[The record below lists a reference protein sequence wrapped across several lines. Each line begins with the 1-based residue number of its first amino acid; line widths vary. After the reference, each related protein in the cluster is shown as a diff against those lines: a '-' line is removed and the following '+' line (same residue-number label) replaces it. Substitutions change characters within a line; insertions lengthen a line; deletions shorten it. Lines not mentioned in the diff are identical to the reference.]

1 MVRLSTVLVF
11 CGHRKG
17 IDGSKC
23 GSSTRTCMVRR
34 VLQMEWPLI
43 LLIVFIVLVST
54 LLGVAATLII
64 LHTRVPTANVGPD
77 LLKTGQLY
85 LTTVLPPSPP
95 PLPPPPTSSGS
106 LIHPD
111 MPSEQKQEQA
121 EHPED
126 MVTMLSILEENASDP
141 QLDRHCGRSQEPHCE
156 SAASRTETTPF
167 NLCTLHDTALRNPCA
182 EVGIQIPQR
191 CSRCRQAQEGQ
202 TLPLEHA
209 PRQAL
214 HESLQDVA
222 RYQGHWQQL
231 PWSEWSIGSFG
242 SLVTQRWPALHANIG
257 NSRNL
262 SAGTAEVLSI
272 PAGQPLP
279 LEHRRH
285 VPGPGHYACSFVPRD
300 TTWPMEPIAC
310 TDGCNRKL
318 LRDQPWQPD
327 TLLNIPDLV
336 TITAQIPDMASTL
349 PIFRK
354 AKSEDGVHRLCTSQ
368 QPRCQPAETQTA
380 PILYTPSTLQNTPAE
395 ASNPHGLPSVEVAIE
410 LPQPCRRAGP
420 GPALPLVEL
429 LQLQNRLPQTETS
442 SKPRQCREETKAE
455 LCLQNPRQNRIIR
468 RSNAQPRLSFVV
480 PVLVPAIEWTRVQKP
495 LLPLPNY
502 KPDAPQIGRAEV
514 EPRQGPDLWQ
524 IASQSLAPPSTMTA
538 PAWPTPA
545 TLAVEMLWPPDVRAI
560 PGISGPQG
568 PINHTQ
574 SSQVNKI
581 SKLPALYQQSRQTAF
596 RQTPVVH
603 CTAEPFNP
611 DAYMVW
617 RIDISL
623 PQTGWPNPM
632 LPRRPLPTR
641 EAPALQHR
649 RTRQA
654 LRKPMARVLRPR
666 VPRYPP
672 HPRPEPPELPLKVPL
687 ESLKSS
693 PRSSPGSSPSGYLTS
708 TLGGPF
714 WTKGSKGE
722 HKVGPRNDRNDSPGP
737 GDYSPEHPGI
747 RGRIP
752 GRVPGFP
759 ENPNAARCNQP
770 GPGLPGLGVLLPLDA
785 VRPKSAGAPRMSKS
799 RRSGRHRCLAH
810 LTGPRIPKG
819 PKILRL
825 NDKPTV
831 ITYRTWSP
839 GRSKF

>member
-1 MVRLSTVLVF
+1 MLQF
-11 CGHRKG
+11 CGHLKG

-23 GSSTRTCMVRR
+23 RSSTERRMVRR

-43 LLIVFIVLVST
+43 LLIVFIVLVSM
-54 LLGVAATLII
+54 LLGVAATLMI
-64 LHTRVPTANVGPD
+64 LEYTRFPTANVAPD
-77 LLKTGQLY
+77 LLTGQPHL
-85 LTTVLPPSPP
+85 TVLPPSPP
-95 PLPPPPTSSGS
+95 PLPPPTSSGS
-106 LIHPD
+106 LIGLIHSE
-111 MPSEQKQEQA
+111 PSEQKQEQV

-126 MVTMLSILEENASDP
+126 VVTMPSISVTVPILEEA
-141 QLDRHCGRSQEPHCE
+141 RRCGRASQEPCFE

-167 NLCTLHDTALRNPCA
+167 NLCTLHDTAPTDRGTPYA

-191 CSRCRQAQEGQ
+191 CSRCRQTVAGQ
-202 TLPLEHA
+202 ILPLELT

-222 RYQGHWQQL
+222 RCQGHWRQL
-231 PWSEWSIGSFG
+231 PGSEWSIGSFG
-242 SLVTQRWPALHANIG
+242 IGTERWPALANIG

-262 SAGTAEVLSI
+262 SANTSEVLSI
-272 PAGQPLP
+272 PVGQPLP

-285 VPGPGHYACSFVPRD
+285 VPGPGHYACSSVPRE
-300 TTWPMEPIAC
+300 TTWPIKPMAC
-310 TDGCNRKL
+310 ADGCNRKL

-336 TITAQIPDMASTL
+336 TITAQIPGVASAL
-349 PIFRK
+349 PIFQGT
-354 AKSEDGVHRLCTSQ
+354 KSDDGVHRLCTSQ
-368 QPRCQPAETQTA
+368 QPRFQPAETQTA

-395 ASNPHGLPSVEVAIE
+395 ASNPCGLPRVEVAME

-429 LQLQNRLPQTETS
+429 LQLQTS

-455 LCLQNPRQNRIIR
+455 LCLQNPRPDRIIR
-468 RSNAQPRLSFVV
+468 RSNTQPPLSFVV
-480 PVLVPAIEWTRVQKP
+480 PDLVPAIEWTGVQKA

-538 PAWPTPA
+538 PAWPAPA
-545 TLAVEMLWPPDVRAI
+545 TLAVQMLWPPDVRTI
-560 PGISGPQG
+560 PGVSGPQG

-574 SSQVNKI
+574 NSQVNKI
-581 SKLPALYQQSRQTAF
+581 SKLPALYQQSRQIAF
-596 RQTPVVH
+596 RQTPVVRG
-603 CTAEPFNP
+603 TAEPFNP
-611 DAYMVW
+611 DAYTVW

-623 PQTGWPNPM
+623 PQTGWPNPV

-672 HPRPEPPELPLKVPL
+672 HPRTEPPELPLKVPP
-687 ESLKSS
+687 ESPRSS
-693 PRSSPGSSPSGYLTS
+693 PRSSPVSSPSGYLTS

-722 HKVGPRNDRNDSPGP
+722 HKVRPRNDRNEDSPGP

-759 ENPNAARCNQP
+759 DKPNAARCNQP
-770 GPGLPGLGVLLPLDA
+770 GLQGHPGLPGLGVLPLDA
-785 VRPKSAGAPRMSKS
+785 VDRPKSAGAQPQSKS
-799 RRSGRHRCLAH
+799 QRSRPDRGCLAH
-810 LTGPRIPKG
+810 LTGRIPKG
-819 PKILRL
+819 PRILRL

-831 ITYRTWSP
+831 ITYRPWSP
-839 GRSKF
+839 GHRKF